1 LRLLAVLQELELVE
15 IAARHILGILQGDD
29 VGARKGLVVEQV
41 LPHLGL
47 DVHALDR
54 VPRKDVGVA
63 AVADGDDVRVV
74 GENLVGDGVDEVAL
88 TVAEAGAERVGFCI
102 AREDEADK
110 VAFL

>member
-1 LRLLAVLQELELVE
+1 
-15 IAARHILGILQGDD
+15 
-29 VGARKGLVVEQV
+29 
-41 LPHLGL
+41 
-47 DVHALDR
+47 
-54 VPRKDVGVA
+54 
-63 AVADGDDVRVV
+63 VADGDDVRVV